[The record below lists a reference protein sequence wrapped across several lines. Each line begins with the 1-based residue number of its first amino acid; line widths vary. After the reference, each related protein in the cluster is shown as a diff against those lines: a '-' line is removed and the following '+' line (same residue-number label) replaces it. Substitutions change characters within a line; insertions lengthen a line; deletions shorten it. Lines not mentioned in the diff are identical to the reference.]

1 MADRVFPLE
10 PREVPPV
17 ETKYRRIQTKIP
29 VPESIP
35 ILEDLRTYEPRS
47 MSGQPPVIWDHAE
60 GVQVYDKWGNMWL
73 DFSSG
78 VLVTSAGHSHP
89 KVVEAVTAQAN
100 HHLLHNYCFPSEL
113 RARLA
118 KRIVELSPPQHAK
131 CFLLT
136 TGSETTECAI
146 KLMRTHGIQVGGK
159 QKNIIVSFEN
169 AFHGRTM
176 GAQMAGGL
184 RSQKEWIVNLDP
196 GMVQVPFPDGFRCR
210 DTSFDFF
217 LKSLEEKGVTPDRIA
232 GVISETYQGVNAC
245 FAPPEYF
252 QQMRRWADEH
262 QILIALDEVQAGFGR
277 CGTLFGYEHYGIVPD
292 IVCLGKGLGDG
303 LPVSAVVGSQQVMD
317 QYPPGSMTS
326 THTGNPICVAA
337 ALASIDVIIGENLVE
352 NARVVGEVM
361 LNALLPL
368 KDKYPQAI
376 GIIQGKGLVAAV
388 QFTHPG
394 TTDPNPE
401 LAFEVTRRCIEKGLM
416 LFAPVGVGGC
426 AIKLNPPLCINE
438 EAVLEGVAVLDE
450 AIGETLSGR

>member
-196 GMVQVPFPDGFRCR
+196 GMVQVPFPDGFRCP

-252 QQMRRWADEH
+252 QQMRQWADEH

-394 TTDPNPE
+394 TTEPNPE